1 MEPLTTR
8 RHKLCEIVS
17 SLWTLITVYGA
28 YSAIAAL
35 FFPDLGA
42 AIGGGGL
49 SAGFIPFMLKAL
61 NSVAFSRT

>member
-8 RHKLCEIVS
+8 WHKLCEIVS

-28 YSAIAAL
+28 YSAITAL
-35 FFPDLGA
+35 FFAAVERRHGA
-42 AIGGGGL
+42 GGL